1 MYIIFLTVVLHSL
14 DTRIIIFEKKNQ
26 RIIEKNKWKWQEGY
40 LKLSTTQ
47 LITQK
52 RGGKSRGI
60 LVISVYRLGSFLR
73 GEGTKEGGIL
83 WGEGCLLLSLIISQS
98 NIKKM
103 TNSFIS
109 QSLVVLL
116 FLVTHMRFWKNLILS
131 HYIFGKYRFVI
142 YTPKKMH
149 SKKHCVL

>member
-1 MYIIFLTVVLHSL
+1 MKMARRLFKVEHNSIDHSKE
-14 DTRIIIFEKKNQ
+14 R
-26 RIIEKNKWKWQEGY
+26 
-40 LKLSTTQ
+40 
-47 LITQK
+47 
-52 RGGKSRGI
+52 GKSRGI

-116 FLVTHMRFWKNLILS
+116 FLVTHMRF
-131 HYIFGKYRFVI
+131 
-142 YTPKKMH
+142 
-149 SKKHCVL
+149 